1 MEVMNKMEETTK
13 KNLRN
18 KIIAVFGIL
27 AVIIAAFQLI
37 VVNLASKGSLGNA
50 VAVVLIIVSVVVN
63 FAFVFAVIK
72 YIFDKVYMVFT
83 GMSAV
88 TDDKVSAKEDE
99 LAQRD
104 DEIGELVRKV
114 QGTVKSYS
122 QVVSGIRKASKELSE
137 VSDEFKT
144 IFGSMTDSVES
155 TSEKVSIITDNT
167 VTQAGQTNDMKD
179 KVDAISRSIE
189 KISGNVELL
198 TNSAQV
204 MQEYNNSVEGIIK
217 ELVEISAKSSQAI
230 ENVRQQTDLT
240 NKSAQEIRTATDI
253 IAGISSQTNLLA
265 LNASIEAARAGEH
278 GKGFAVVAEE
288 IRALADQSRESTEQI
303 GKVVSTLLSN
313 SDVSVEITK
322 EVSEAFLKQNQKI
335 QDTESIFSSLNKE
348 IEKVHDSVRQIN
360 TEVEELDSDMNV
372 IETGINSLDD
382 SARQNADSAEVTMA
396 NVNELRN
403 SVEACDSATQKV
415 VSVSDELVD
424 YIKEF
429 STDSI
434 KNKIK

>member
-1 MEVMNKMEETTK
+1 
-13 KNLRN
+13 
-18 KIIAVFGIL
+18 
-27 AVIIAAFQLI
+27 
-37 VVNLASKGSLGNA
+37 
-50 VAVVLIIVSVVVN
+50 
-63 FAFVFAVIK
+63 
-72 YIFDKVYMVFT
+72 
-83 GMSAV
+83 
-88 TDDKVSAKEDE
+88 
-99 LAQRD
+99 
-104 DEIGELVRKV
+104 
-114 QGTVKSYS
+114 
-122 QVVSGIRKASKELSE
+122 
-137 VSDEFKT
+137 
-144 IFGSMTDSVES
+144 
-155 TSEKVSIITDNT
+155 
-167 VTQAGQTNDMKD
+167 MKD

>member
-1 MEVMNKMEETTK
+1 
-13 KNLRN
+13 
-18 KIIAVFGIL
+18 
-27 AVIIAAFQLI
+27 
-37 VVNLASKGSLGNA
+37 
-50 VAVVLIIVSVVVN
+50 VSVAVN

-83 GMSAV
+83 GMNAAA
-88 TDDKVSAKEDE
+88 DDKVNERE
-99 LAQRD
+99 NQLAQRD
-104 DEIGELVRKV
+104 DEIGDLVRKV
-114 QGTVKSYS
+114 QTTVSSYS
-122 QVVSGIRKASKELSE
+122 QVVSGIRKASTELSD

-144 IFGSMTDSVES
+144 LFGAMTDSVES

-167 VTQAGQTNDMKD
+167 VMQAGQTNDMKE

-217 ELVEISAKSSQAI
+217 ELVDISSKSSQAI
-230 ENVRQQTDLT
+230 ENVREQTDLT

-303 GKVVSTLLSN
+303 GKVVATLLSN

-335 QDTESIFSSLNKE
+335 QDTETIFSSLNKE

-360 TEVEELDSDMNV
+360 SEVEELDTDINV

-382 SARQNADSAEVTMA
+382 TARQNADSAEVTMA

-403 SVEACDSATQKV
+403 SVSECDNATQKV

-429 STDSI
+429 SADSI
-434 KNKIK
+434 KNKIKK